1 MEEEERSERNVADP
15 ISRKLFEN
23 RTILISGGIDHKI
36 SERVVSQLLAMAID
50 SDDDI
55 HLYVNSPGGH
65 VESADS
71 IFDII
76 NFVKPRVIIIGT
88 GWVAS
93 AGAHIFLSVPLKDRY
108 CLTNTR
114 FLLHQP
120 SGGVGGRASDVQ
132 IEAEEILRMRMR
144 LNMIIARQTGQAL
157 EKVETDTD
165 HDFWMSAE
173 EAKDY
178 GIVGKIIERIDEV
191 K

>member
-1 MEEEERSERNVADP
+1 MTSS
-15 ISRKLFEN
+15 ISF
-23 RTILISGGIDHKI
+23 
-36 SERVVSQLLAMAID
+36 
-50 SDDDI
+50 
-55 HLYVNSPGGH
+55 
-65 VESADS
+65 
-71 IFDII
+71 
-76 NFVKPRVIIIGT
+76 KPRVIIIGT

>member
-93 AGAHIFLSVPLKDRY
+93 AGAHIFLSVPLKDRF

>member
-1 MEEEERSERNVADP
+1 MEEEEKSERNVADP

>member
-1 MEEEERSERNVADP
+1 MSQTP

>member
-173 EAKDY
+173 EAKDE